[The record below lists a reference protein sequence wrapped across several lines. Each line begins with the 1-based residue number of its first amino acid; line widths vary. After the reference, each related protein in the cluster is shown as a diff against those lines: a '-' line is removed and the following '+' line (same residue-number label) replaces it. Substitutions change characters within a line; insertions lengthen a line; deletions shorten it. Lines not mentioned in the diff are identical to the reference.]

1 MVILVY
7 QRVIGFIL
15 ILAMRPPHVWSL
27 QLSFCLVLRFPFG
40 VPFEIRQM
48 VGFML
53 GRLGHFDGDALEE
66 FVAMEHRHL

>member
-27 QLSFCLVLRFPFG
+27 QLSFCLVLRFCFE
-40 VPFEIRQM
+40 VPFEIREK

-53 GRLGHFDGDALEE
+53 SRLGHFDGDALG
-66 FVAMEHRHL
+66 